1 MSKILIAGNSL
12 AVVDAIEN
20 IRKNDG
26 QSEISLLCTE
36 SFLPYDRFLLPS
48 LVAGEIK
55 ESQLSPVE
63 HDFFVRHR
71 VEVIANE
78 VLSRVSLKRKHVTTQ
93 NKRQI
98 GYDQLLISDLGS
110 LMSFSI
116 KGHQKKGVFDCALLS
131 SVKDLIKFLPFVDTV
146 FVMAT
151 NIQGFNMACAFNVLG
166 KEVVIVS
173 PQQSLLS
180 NIFDDETGALLKQI
194 VETKGIRVITNCIV
208 EEVLGDG
215 EVKAVKLSSGKV
227 VATQMVIIDSLS
239 LDLRLLEAE
248 EGYQRIEDKFF
259 SLEAALRPWKFGFNV
274 LNGFC
279 MGLTKLPEKGREY
292 LKFDGPQDVFKKIFA
307 QGECLVGAVLFNAPS
322 HEESLSKFIME
333 GTSVTGQEE
342 SLLGD

>member
-12 AVVDAIEN
+12 AVVEAIEQ
-20 IRKNDG
+20 IRQNDG

-55 ESQLSPVE
+55 ESQLSPMQK
-63 HDFFVRHR
+63 DFFARHR

-78 VLSRVSLKRKHVTTQ
+78 IVSRVSLKRKHVTTQ

-98 GYDQLLISDLGS
+98 DYDQLMVSDLGS
-110 LMSFSI
+110 LMNFSI

-131 SVKDLIKFLPFVDTV
+131 STKDLIKFLPFVDTV
-146 FVMAT
+146 FVVVT
-151 NIQGFNMACAFNVLG
+151 NIQGFNMACALNVLG

-173 PQQSLLS
+173 EQQSLLS

-194 VETKGIRVITNCIV
+194 VEGKGLRVITNCMI
-208 EEVLGDG
+208 EEILGDS
-215 EVKAVKLSSGKV
+215 ELKAVKLSSGKV
-227 VATQMVIIDSLS
+227 VATQMVVLDSMS

-248 EGYQRIEDKFF
+248 EGYQRIEDRFF
-259 SLEAALRPWKFGFNV
+259 SFENNLKPWRFGFNV

-279 MGLTKLPEKGREY
+279 MGFTKLPENGREY
-292 LKFDGPQDVFKKIFA
+292 LKFDGPQNVYKKIFV
-307 QGECLVGAVLFNAPS
+307 QGESVVGAVLFNAPS
-322 HEESLSKFIME
+322 HEEKLSKLIKE
-333 GTSVTGQEE
+333 QTSVTGQEE
-342 SLLGD
+342 ALIGD